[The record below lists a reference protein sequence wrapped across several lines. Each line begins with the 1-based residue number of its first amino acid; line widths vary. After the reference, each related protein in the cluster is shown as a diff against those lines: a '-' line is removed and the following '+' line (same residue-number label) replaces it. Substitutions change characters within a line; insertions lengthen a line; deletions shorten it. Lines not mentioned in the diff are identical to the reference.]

1 MQKKQVRPNI
11 ENKLREVILNSK
23 MSRYRISKLS
33 GVGQA
38 ELSLFVNRKR
48 TLTLT
53 TAAKVADVLE
63 LDLTPVKKGRK

>member
-1 MQKKQVRPNI
+1 VRKTEKTNI
-11 ENKLREVILNSK
+11 EEKLREAIIGSD

-38 ELSLFVNRKR
+38 VLSLFVNRKR
-48 TLTLT
+48 TLTLK
-53 TAAKVADVLE
+53 TAAKVANVLK